1 MDFQKSSAKAIK
13 KVFPRIYLIKCFFH
27 FIQSMHKHI
36 IKLKLN
42 KNENKNEIFEIL
54 FNIKLLSFVKPENI
68 PLIYK
73 KIKKKYNNKKF
84 ADFFNYFEKNWNPN
98 FKYRK
103 MEIISKWNYYN
114 LINSIEIDIK
124 YLYLTNNVAEYINK
138 ILNSKFNTKFPN
150 FESWKNAIISTEK

>member
-1 MDFQKSSAKAIK
+1 MKRTRILSNVLIPNEKEETYYLLINMLKQKYGFNPVLFTMDFQKSSAKAIK

-27 FIQSMHKHI
+27 FIQCMHKHI

-42 KNENKNEIFEIL
+42 KNENKNEILEIF

-73 KIKKKYNNKKF
+73 KIKKKYDNKKF

-98 FKYRK
+98 CRYRK
-103 MEIISKWNYYN
+103 MKIIPPWNYYN
-114 LINSIEIDIK
+114 LIN
-124 YLYLTNNVAEYINK
+124 YI
-138 ILNSKFNTKFPN
+138 
-150 FESWKNAIISTEK
+150 